1 MENATLPAMRTE
13 FFSHEPESSASETD
27 EELSIDFFLFVW
39 VTLSLFLFIF
49 PCCGTAH
56 RRKLCLRR
64 IRERRWI
71 SDDGPDDDWY
81 VQAVRRRQEERQ
93 AQLIEEQRRFQ
104 MSRTD
109 EDDIREKFLAQTL
122 TKFTITLDESDISN
136 RDQVGKAEQSEFSG
150 TEESP
155 ECLVDI
161 EAPPPSSS
169 PSTSDDEVQGA
180 VVEGNDDD
188 LTLFQETNEI
198 LFVPMPGQEDTEK
211 RRYVPNGCSICL
223 SCLEPGEK
231 ITWSSNPDCTHVY
244 HHDCV
249 IHWFLTVGRKAQCKR
264 LRQDPETRVTKEM
277 LCDFPMT
284 CPCCRQPFCV
294 SEKREEAIR
303 HVVTDS
309 TDSDSTD
316 SDSTTSTD

>member
-1 MENATLPAMRTE
+1 MN
-13 FFSHEPESSASETD
+13 
-27 EELSIDFFLFVW
+27 FFLFAW
-39 VTLSLFLFIF
+39 VALSLFLLIF

-64 IRERRWI
+64 MRERRWI

-81 VQAVRRRQEERQ
+81 LQAVRRRQEERQ
-93 AQLIEEQRRFQ
+93 AQLIEDQRRFQ
-104 MSRTD
+104 MTRTD

-122 TKFTITLDESDISN
+122 TKFTIVSFSKQGVVTCQSRFLHPAFVCLKTLDESDISN
-136 RDQVGKAEQSEFSG
+136 RDQTGKAEQSEFSG

-155 ECLVDI
+155 ECSVDI

-169 PSTSDDEVQGA
+169 PSTSNDEVQGA

-249 IHWFLTVGRKAQCKR
+249 IHWFLAVGRKAQCKR

>member
-1 MENATLPAMRTE
+1 MGDSVAFPLHLSLLWNFTSPETLPSSNSRKTMDFGRWSRWWLVRSSGTSAAGRT
-13 FFSHEPESSASETD
+13 SGTTHWGATP
-27 EELSIDFFLFVW
+27 LSN
-39 VTLSLFLFIF
+39 
-49 PCCGTAH
+49 
-56 RRKLCLRR
+56 
-64 IRERRWI
+64 
-71 SDDGPDDDWY
+71 
-81 VQAVRRRQEERQ
+81 
-93 AQLIEEQRRFQ
+93 
-104 MSRTD
+104 SRTD

-155 ECLVDI
+155 ECSVDI